1 MFLYMSFCNEQNIS
15 LSIYDNL
22 NENYIENNVD
32 LTELLNEIS
41 NTEIYNN
48 NNSIRNDEFIS
59 RIISYKLNYKIKDL
73 LNICD
78 YYGIT
83 KDIKNKNNK
92 FNKEIIINFLI
103 AFESNPNNTE
113 LVNKRQNMWFYIN
126 ELKNDKFMKKYVLW

>member
-1 MFLYMSFCNEQNIS
+1 MFLSMSFCNEQNIS
-15 LSIYDNL
+15 LSIYDDL
-22 NENYIENNVD
+22 NENYIENHVD
-32 LTELLNEIS
+32 LTKILDEIS

-48 NNSIRNDEFIS
+48 TNNIQNDEFIS
-59 RIISYKLNYKIKDL
+59 RIISYKINYKIKDL

-83 KDIKNKNNK
+83 KDLKNKNNK

-103 AFESNPNNTE
+103 EFESNINNME

>member
-1 MFLYMSFCNEQNIS
+1 MSFCNEQNIS

>member
-1 MFLYMSFCNEQNIS
+1 MSVYNDQNIS
-15 LSIYDNL
+15 LSIYDI

-32 LTELLNEIS
+32 LTQLLNEIS
-41 NTEIYNN
+41 NTEIYNHTN
-48 NNSIRNDEFIS
+48 NNIRNDEFIS

-83 KDIKNKNNK
+83 KDLKNKNNK
-92 FNKEIIINFLI
+92 FNKELIINFLI